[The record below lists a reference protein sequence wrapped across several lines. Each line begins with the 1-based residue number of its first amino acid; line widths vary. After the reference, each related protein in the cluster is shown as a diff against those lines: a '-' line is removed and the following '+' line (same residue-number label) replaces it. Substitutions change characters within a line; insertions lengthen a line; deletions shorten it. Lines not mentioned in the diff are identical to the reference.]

1 MRVAGRGAIWA
12 KWAVC
17 QAYSLPTEGYLGRG
31 CTYAPS
37 LRKFSVDADGNVRF
51 GLGAVK
57 GLGDAAVEAIIK
69 ERMENGPF
77 SSVFDF
83 VQRVPTSA
91 CKRNN
96 LESLVLSGS
105 FDCFTDIMREQYFA
119 LNSRGEVF
127 LDSLAR
133 YGARYQMDKNAAQN
147 SLFGDMEMVEISTPE
162 IPQAAPWSALERL
175 NKERELVGIYLSAHP
190 LDDFAI
196 ILQDVCNTRMADL
209 QDMEKLVNKDLTLG
223 GMVTAVR
230 RGVSKAGKPYG
241 IVTIE
246 DYSGSFEI
254 ALFGQDWP
262 TWGSYMDVGNTLF
275 ITAKCQP
282 RQWDP
287 SKLEFRIG
295 KIDFLAD
302 VKDTLIESITI
313 TMGLDALDDDTVMS
327 LSSIVKDS
335 PGTVNLY
342 FQILDPEGQMNLTF
356 QSKTEKISVKKDLIS
371 YIESK
376 PALSYKIN

>member
-1 MRVAGRGAIWA
+1 
-12 KWAVC
+12 
-17 QAYSLPTEGYLGRG
+17 
-31 CTYAPS
+31 
-37 LRKFSVDADGNVRF
+37 
-51 GLGAVK
+51 
-57 GLGDAAVEAIIK
+57 
-69 ERMENGPF
+69 
-77 SSVFDF
+77 
-83 VQRVPTSA
+83 
-91 CKRNN
+91 
-96 LESLVLSGS
+96 
-105 FDCFTDIMREQYFA
+105 
-119 LNSRGEVF
+119 
-127 LDSLAR
+127 
-133 YGARYQMDKNAAQN
+133 
-147 SLFGDMEMVEISTPE
+147 
-162 IPQAAPWSALERL
+162 
-175 NKERELVGIYLSAHP
+175 
-190 LDDFAI
+190 
-196 ILQDVCNTRMADL
+196 
-209 QDMEKLVNKDLTLG
+209 
-223 GMVTAVR
+223 MVTAVR

-335 PGTVNLY
+335 PGTVDLY